1 MGVVQIERC
10 VCVCVCVCARVRV
23 RGAWKQAEAVMR
35 MLSPSCLESGYNLD
49 FKKQIENPHISHFL
63 IGLMILNDDI
73 KSLV

>member
-1 MGVVQIERC
+1 MGVVQIERS
-10 VCVCVCVCARVRV
+10 VCVCARACVRA
-23 RGAWKQAEAVMR
+23 REWKQAEAVVR

-49 FKKQIENPHISHFL
+49 LKKQMENPHISHFL

>member
-1 MGVVQIERC
+1 MEIDKCLKAAKVC
-10 VCVCVCVCARVRV
+10 VCVCVCVC
-23 RGAWKQAEAVMR
+23 KQAEAVVR

-49 FKKQIENPHISHFL
+49 LKKQMENPHISHFL